1 MLSDAEVD
9 VLINK
14 YKPQFIKSKQTHR
27 RKPNIAP
34 VISVLRK
41 VYCVVHNDLDENARV
56 ERDDILEIFRG
67 IFKSLFLLLK
77 FFYNL

>member
-27 RKPNIAP
+27 RKSIIAP

-41 VYCVVHNDLDENARV
+41 VYCVVNDLDENARV
-56 ERDDILEIFRG
+56 ERDDKLEIFRG

-77 FFYNL
+77 FF

>member
-27 RKPNIAP
+27 RKSIISP

-41 VYCVVHNDLDENARV
+41 VYCVVNDLDENARV
-56 ERDDILEIFRG
+56 ERDDISEIFRG